1 MCKKHVNDGRVDMAI
16 PFIGAVLDIIKG
28 PLDKLI
34 PDKNKRAEFEHE
46 IAMAVNNS
54 DLAQMEVNKV
64 EAAHPSIFVAGW
76 RPFIGWTCGTALA
89 LDFLVRPIAQ
99 WIILIF
105 EKVVILPTLD
115 TSQLMP
121 ILMGMLGLG
130 TLRTYEK
137 LKGVARKD

>member
-1 MCKKHVNDGRVDMAI
+1 
-16 PFIGAVLDIIKG
+16 
-28 PLDKLI
+28 
-34 PDKNKRAEFEHE
+34 
-46 IAMAVNNS
+46 
-54 DLAQMEVNKV
+54 MEVNKV
-64 EAAHPSIFVAGW
+64 EAAHHSIFVAGW

-89 LDFLVRPIAQ
+89 LDFLVRPLAQ
-99 WIILIF
+99 WVILIS
-105 EKVVILPTLD
+105 ENVVILPTLD

>member
-1 MCKKHVNDGRVDMAI
+1 MAI

-28 PLDKLI
+28 PLEKLI
-34 PDKNKRAEFEHE
+34 PDKNKRQEFEH
-46 IAMAVNNS
+46 AVTMSVHNS
-54 DLAQMEVNKV
+54 DLSQMEVNKV
-64 EAAHPSIFVAGW
+64 EAAHHSIFVAGW

-89 LDFLVRPIAQ
+89 LDFLVRPLAQ
-99 WIILIF
+99 WVILIF
-105 EKVVILPTLD
+105 ENVVILPTLD